1 MNKRLAGTG
10 LAIGLV
16 AGAGAGLILEMSGS
30 AGATSNASAVLAA
43 VGDSTVNTTP
53 AADPAVPADPPR
65 PDRSTRL
72 QTALQP
78 LIDDGTITQAQADKV
93 IAALVAAG
101 PKGGQMG
108 GPMGGGHRGFGGPG
122 GIIGAGLDVVAKT
135 LGITTDEVRTAL
147 EGGQS
152 IADLAVSKGKTAQDV
167 IDAVVAE
174 ATTKINAQVTAGKLT
189 QPEADKLIA
198 NLTTMAT
205 DLVNNTTKAGGAIF
219 GGPGMGGPGMGGRGF
234 GGPGHHGNDGDKDDA
249 PVDTTA
255 PTNTVAG

>member
-1 MNKRLAGTG
+1 
-10 LAIGLV
+10 
-16 AGAGAGLILEMSGS
+16 LILEMSGS

-43 VGDSTVNTTP
+43 VGDSTADTTP
-53 AADPAVPADPPR
+53 AAVPADPAR
-65 PDRSTRL
+65 PDPSTRW

-101 PKGGQMG
+101 PKGGPMG
-108 GPMGGGHRGFGGPG
+108 GPMGGGHRGFGGPS

-135 LGITTDEVRTAL
+135 LDITTDEVRTAL

-189 QPEADKLIA
+189 QSEADKIIA
-198 NLTTMAT
+198 NLTSLAT
-205 DLVNNTTKAGGAIF
+205 DLVNNTHLDGGGAIF

-234 GGPGHHGNDGDKDDA
+234 GGPGHHGNDGDQDGA